1 MARLTSNIESLTHRE
16 VSGSKPR
23 ETERERDRDRPPRSL
38 DDDSERSPNVP
49 STIIRSP
56 RSRSNR
62 GSGKSDRSNPCHGVA
77 WTVTRFPGWSAPWTL
92 SQSPGQWRN
101 SFLQSDRSSRRDRCL
116 VKKKK
121 KKKKKRRK
129 EILKRKALVSNLTDW
144 LRPNKVNYREQHI
157 GSSRAGCTTLSFSPC
172 CFVLLLLGNDG
183 SQF

>member
-116 VKKKK
+116 VKKKEKEKTTKRDFK
-121 KKKKKRRK
+121 KKGVGFEPNRLAPAEQSQLQGTTYWVESCRMYYSLFLPLLFRFAFIRKRR
-129 EILKRKALVSNLTDW
+129 
-144 LRPNKVNYREQHI
+144 
-157 GSSRAGCTTLSFSPC
+157 
-172 CFVLLLLGNDG
+172 
-183 SQF
+183 